1 MQQTHRLGVQLG
13 EGPDLRGGGQIGRGG
28 PDRGGGARSGEGVQ
42 VKELLSNTFFV
53 LAVCWGKIISNFL
66 EGGGGQIGGG
76 CRIHFNVLE
85 FLGRKNYLK
94 FSRNTF

>member
-66 EGGGGQIGGG
+66 
-76 CRIHFNVLE
+76 
-85 FLGRKNYLK
+85 K
-94 FSRNTF
+94 FSRRGGGPDRGGLSDTF